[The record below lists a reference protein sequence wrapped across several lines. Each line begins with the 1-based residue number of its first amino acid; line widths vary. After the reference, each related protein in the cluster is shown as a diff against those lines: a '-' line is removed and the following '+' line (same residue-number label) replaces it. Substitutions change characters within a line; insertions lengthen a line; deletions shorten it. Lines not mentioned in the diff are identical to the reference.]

1 MIQRENHQAAF
12 LSTML
17 AFSLPS
23 RNIIILHPRHPTNK
37 PAEFPLSSKTEK
49 VKGKNNQCANYTPGP
64 TP

>member
-1 MIQRENHQAAF
+1 
-12 LSTML
+12 ML

-23 RNIIILHPRHPTNK
+23 RNIIILNPRHPTNK